1 MAKKKT
7 TAYDIGDILGVN
19 DPVEEKPKA
28 KKPTPKK
35 KQAKKPTQKPAGD
48 ISASR
53 PADHK
58 TTQYREKRDAR
69 LQAVIPK
76 RLLDALKV
84 EADNAG
90 VSVNEVVNTLL
101 DKGLKKR
108 G

>member
-1 MAKKKT
+1 MAKSKGQ
-7 TAYDIGDILGVN
+7 AYDVGDILGVT
-19 DPVEEKPKA
+19 DPADVPASKPSKPKKQTKA
-28 KKPTPKK
+28 KGKAP
-35 KQAKKPTQKPAGD
+35 AKPAEYK
-48 ISASR
+48 AT
-53 PADHK
+53 PYK
-58 TTQYREKRDAR
+58 EKRDAR

-101 DKGLKKR
+101 ENGLKKR